1 MSTNDNNVDIRPGQV
16 LADPSGIYL
25 LVDHLVIPGLFD
37 VTEYHLDA
45 RSGAVVARAGQTHRG
60 VDVRYLAK
68 LKAAPAPA
76 AEAVLDKDVYRRAYD
91 AEFKKHDKDVCPE
104 EMCEV
109 VRQCH
114 VATRKA
120 RDEAREARKRA

>member
-1 MSTNDNNVDIRPGQV
+1 MNAKENKAEIHPGQV

-25 LVDHLVIPGLFD
+25 LIDHLVIPGLYD

-45 RSGAVVARAGQTHRG
+45 RSGTVVARAGQTHRG
-60 VDVRYLAK
+60 VDEGCLAK
-68 LKAAPAPA
+68 LKPAPAPV

-91 AEFKKHDKDVCPE
+91 AEFEKRDKSVCPE

-114 VATRKA
+114 VAARKA
-120 RDEAREARKRA
+120 RGEARETRKHA